1 MVCVSRRVV
10 EIVISFT
17 SSLNHLSRCISC
29 TQCYSRTATHPFVS
43 KKKKRLTLMGRDM
56 IWLTIYSKIKFL
68 VPPLLANFLISW
80 TILPLAV
87 PPFGFYSLNNLMEV
101 LLWQGIA
108 TIGWPFA
115 ILGGIANLFQ
125 LGYMSSLVSLLIVLI
140 YPTMLLLLIFFLFSK
155 RNKRWML
162 ILLHILL
169 TFSFVAIWY
178 QVLNGFDFMIG

>member
-1 MVCVSRRVV
+1 
-10 EIVISFT
+10 
-17 SSLNHLSRCISC
+17 
-29 TQCYSRTATHPFVS
+29 
-43 KKKKRLTLMGRDM
+43 M
-56 IWLTIYSKIKFL
+56 IWPTINSKLKFSVAYLL
-68 VPPLLANFLISW
+68 VNFLISW

-115 ILGGIANLFQ
+115 ILGGFANLIQ
-125 LGYMSSLVSLLIVLI
+125 LGNVASLASLLVVLI
-140 YPTMLLLLIFFLFSK
+140 YPSMLLLIIFFLFSK

-162 ILLHILL
+162 ILLLHILL

-178 QVLNGFDFMIG
+178 QVLNGYDFMIG